1 MNIDL
6 RQSYERTGKKVFLK
20 QGRYASARQYKRA
33 KKETK
38 KLKTMLGCVLR
49 DIERKCVNPE
59 GRLAKVLNLAKAIF
73 SQKRDDKNKVYSVHA
88 PEVECIAKGKVHK
101 KYEFGCVIRSKCHG
115 TCGRVFQAIGVA
127 IPPAIREVA

>member
-1 MNIDL
+1 
-6 RQSYERTGKKVFLK
+6 
-20 QGRYASARQYKRA
+20 
-33 KKETK
+33 
-38 KLKTMLGCVLR
+38 MLGCVLR